1 MRVYEYVVYTPYRT
15 RPTVDRPALY
25 FSGCIVSST
34 LYKYFYLCFYGFKC
48 SLWTLRAQGG
58 D

>member
-1 MRVYEYVVYTPYRT
+1 MYEYVVYTPYRT

-34 LYKYFYLCFYGFKC
+34 LFKYFYLCFYGFKC